1 MAPLNTSATQIT
13 RSVDKAAG
21 TVFRRVPPWT
31 LGLWLLFVTG
41 LFGAY
46 FLRDSILAI
55 NSNAQQLAGIK
66 AEIAHCHEMKME
78 MQKEIN
84 YLSEENAL
92 LKQRVSSLEQTVRE
106 RMP

>member
-13 RSVDKAAG
+13 RSVDRAAG
-21 TVFRRVPPWT
+21 TVFKRVPPWF
-31 LGLWLLFVTG
+31 LGLWLLLFTG

-55 NSNAQQLAGIK
+55 NSNSQQLAGIK
-66 AEIAHCHEMKME
+66 AEISHCQEMKME

-84 YLSEENAL
+84 YLRDENAA
-92 LKQRVSSLEQTVRE
+92 LKQRVSSLEQTVRT